1 MTGPTSEGSVNK
13 KMVDEIYTGPAE
25 AVAIATQ
32 FEGERTIAGN
42 NVRMAIE
49 IGREEKEISTPTGKV
64 NLPDNQFRAIAKK
77 RIESLTRSKKEIE
90 RLLETEKDDLKREWL
105 TTMHKKVER
114 DLDRISKQLN
124 KVEDKDEMSK

>member
-25 AVAIATQ
+25 TVAIDTQ
-32 FEGERTIAGN
+32 FEGERTITGK

-49 IGREEKEISTPTGKV
+49 IGREEKEINTPTSKV
-64 NLPDNQFRAIAKK
+64 DLPDNQFRVIAKR
-77 RIESLTRSKKEIE
+77 RIELLTGSKKDIE

-105 TTMHKKVER
+105 TAMHKKVQNDINRINKE
-114 DLDRISKQLN
+114 LSKIEDR
-124 KVEDKDEMSK
+124 EEMSK